1 MLNES
6 QSRFKVLAEKRTNKV
21 LKDIKLIGNLA
32 NKSNYSYSQAE
43 ASKIHNAIKKAL
55 DSMKA
60 RFDAGGDAD
69 DEDFKL

>member
-1 MLNES
+1 MDNNKD
-6 QSRFKVLAEKRTNKV
+6 RFKILAEKRTNKV

-55 DSMKA
+55 DTMKA
-60 RFDAGGDAD
+60 RFDAGGEAD
-69 DEDFKL
+69 DDEFKL

>member
-1 MLNES
+1 LDNNKD
-6 QSRFKVLAEKRTNKV
+6 RFKILAEKRTNKV

-55 DSMKA
+55 DTMKA
-60 RFDAGGDAD
+60 RFDAGGEAD
-69 DEDFKL
+69 DDEFKL